1 MPVLERGPWSGRPRD
16 VITFNGVLIR
26 VHQVD
31 EGTHVQVW
39 GIRDLGRGEER
50 SCRRQHGALR
60 CSLDKELAATG

>member
-1 MPVLERGPWSGRPRD
+1 M
-16 VITFNGVLIR
+16 IIYNGVLIR

-50 SCRRQHGALR
+50 SCRRQHGARASEGAVLLHPPV
-60 CSLDKELAATG
+60 LDILARRGRRPP